1 MKFQTEQ
8 VGWIIWG
15 QYWLTKSSN
24 LLSDHGGHT
33 RNWFSN
39 IKWKSSGN
47 FNVIDTSSFC
57 LGMWGSFG
65 VSIDLPKL
73 EDSDLTMEATLK
85 TDPEMEVTPKL
96 LGYWGLKL
104 LAWHVRIIW
113 GQYWFAKT
121 RGHSSHH
128 GGHTWNWS
136 WNGGHSKTYKLLRP
150 QTSSLAC
157 GDHLGSVLICQN

>member
-47 FNVIDTSSFC
+47 FNVIDASSFC

-73 EDSDLTMEATLK
+73 EDTDLTMEARLK
-85 TDPEMEVTPKL
+85 TDPEMEVTTKL
-96 LGYWGLKL
+96 LCYWDLKL
-104 LAWHVRIIW
+104 LAWHVVIFW
-113 GQYWFAKT
+113 DQYWFAKT
-121 RGHSSHH
+121 RGLRTDH
-128 GGHTWNWS
+128 GCKTQDWS
-136 WNGGHSKTYKLLRP
+136 WNEGHPKTSML
-150 QTSSLAC
+150 
-157 GDHLGSVLICQN
+157 